1 MLHENIDKI
10 KTKADKVK
18 AIKAQLRMRSDIL
31 KENTPETRELFK
43 YSVKGIIHSKDVLQY
58 NLESL
63 IRKSTPAPCSNAD
76 HELYQACL
84 MKPEL
89 LVATNILHYRELPNG
104 SRDRRAPSEGVV
116 YRVTTNKDSDD
127 FYDDFYEVQ
136 YSKMTEKTLIPVEE
150 FLTDLK
156 LGELHILT

>member
-1 MLHENIDKI
+1 
-10 KTKADKVK
+10 
-18 AIKAQLRMRSDIL
+18 
-31 KENTPETRELFK
+31 
-43 YSVKGIIHSKDVLQY
+43 
-58 NLESL
+58 
-63 IRKSTPAPCSNAD
+63 
-76 HELYQACL
+76 

-89 LVATNILHYRELPNG
+89 LVGTNILHYRELPNG

-116 YRVTTNKDSDD
+116 YQVTTNKDSDD

-136 YSKMTEKTLIPVEE
+136 YSKMTETTLIPVEE